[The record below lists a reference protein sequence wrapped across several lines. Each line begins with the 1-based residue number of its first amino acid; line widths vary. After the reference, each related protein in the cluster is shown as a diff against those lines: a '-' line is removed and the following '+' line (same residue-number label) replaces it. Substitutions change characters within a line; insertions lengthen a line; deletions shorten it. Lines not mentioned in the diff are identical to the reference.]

1 MKVALVAMCIVFMGS
16 FAKAQVKIGYIN
28 QGDLVQ
34 AMPELKTVNT
44 QIEAYKKQFIDQL
57 TTMNNELQTKGQ
69 AYQTKQTTMTDAAK
83 SAAQAELNDLN
94 KRIQEYQ
101 QNASQQVEA
110 KGNDL
115 MKPIMEKVHI
125 AIDAVAKEKG
135 FSYVFDSSQTQ
146 LLVSPPADDMM
157 AAVKLKLGLK

>member
-1 MKVALVAMCIVFMGS
+1 MCIVFMGS

-44 QIEAYKKQFIDQL
+44 QLDAYKKQFIDQL

-69 AYQTKQTTMTDAAK
+69 AYQSKQATMTDAAK
-83 SAAQAELNDLN
+83 TAAQSELNDIN
-94 KRIQEYQ
+94 KRTQEFQ
-101 QNASQQVEA
+101 QNAQQQVEA

-115 MKPIMEKVHI
+115 MKPILDKIHV

-135 FSYVFDSSQTQ
+135 YSYVLDSSQVQ
-146 LLVSPPADDMM
+146 LLVSPPSDDMM
-157 AAVKLKLGLK
+157 ASVKLKLGLK